1 MRQDARYKDA
11 LERENDAVDRIVEQ
25 WARER
30 PDLDTSA
37 KEVTGRIIRLAGTF
51 QQAWGAAF
59 EELGISEADF
69 GILAPLRRC
78 GAPFQL
84 TPTELARQ
92 KMMTSGGMTAAVD
105 RLERRG
111 LVRRTP
117 NPKDRRGSLVEL
129 TEEGRAVIDAAF
141 DRHTEV
147 EHRMVAGLSAGQ
159 RADLEALLRAL
170 LGSLE
175 PGGPE

>member
-1 MRQDARYKDA
+1 MRQDARYKES
-11 LERENDAVDRIVEQ
+11 LERDTDAVDRIVEQ
-25 WARER
+25 WGRER

-37 KEVTGRIIRLAGTF
+37 KEVTGRIVRLAGLF

-59 EELGISEADF
+59 EDLGISDADF
-69 GILAPLRRC
+69 GVLAPLRRC

-111 LVRRTP
+111 LVRRVP
-117 NPKDRRGSLVEL
+117 NPNDRRGSLVQL
-129 TEEGRAVIDAAF
+129 TDEGCAVIDAAF

-147 EHRMVAGLSAGQ
+147 EHRMVAGLSAAQ
-159 RADLEALLRAL
+159 RGDLEALLRAL

-175 PGGPE
+175 PGEP